1 MSQNLS
7 DAFGASARGLVRP
20 GQRPHRNAQPTAA
33 EPAEE
38 TRSGPS
44 AATQAP
50 PEPPLSTPAAE
61 EPSVRA
67 EPDPRPA
74 HEEEQGNQARD
85 EQGPAPATS
94 QSIVYLA
101 PALRDA
107 LDSARKRDRRTNADL
122 VFDAIDR
129 AQYQLPELIRRQQRL
144 DRPPNSLFS
153 ARPSRTRQRATTP
166 AERTVP
172 FSFRA
177 TADELSVIDRLVEE
191 TNASSRSSLV
201 AAAVEATFGRGA
213 RRKR

>member
-1 MSQNLS
+1 MSQNLT

-20 GQRPHRNAQPTAA
+20 GQRPHRQPQPPTAD
-33 EPAEE
+33 PAEE
-38 TRSGPS
+38 PQGGPS
-44 AATQAP
+44 AAAQTP
-50 PEPPLSTPAAE
+50 PESLPPAPAAE
-61 EPSVRA
+61 EPSVQA
-67 EPDPRPA
+67 EPEPA
-74 HEEEQGNQARD
+74 REEEQGDQAPH

-101 PALRDA
+101 PGLRDA
-107 LDSARKRDRRTNADL
+107 LDAARKRDRRTNADL

-129 AQYQLPELIRRQQRL
+129 AQHQLPELIRRQQRL

-166 AERTVP
+166 SERTVP

-177 TADELSVIDRLVEE
+177 TADELAVIDRLVEE

-201 AAAVEATFGRGA
+201 AAAVAATFGRGT